1 MQHSKNIG
9 IRGEGYM
16 QREVFQEIGSYVR
29 NLLKSHYNMPSHKNF
44 IEFGGAQS
52 FVSMYHVGNFLIG
65 F

>member
-1 MQHSKNIG
+1 
-9 IRGEGYM
+9 M